1 MMLRFFA
8 IALLLPLA
16 RGLSP
21 RRLHVA
27 AWQGAAKTADV
38 AANVARVVDEAAAAA
53 AAGVD
58 VLVFPE
64 LFLHGYDATKDQLE
78 ATALRRDELGAC
90 AAAAE
95 AHALCLA
102 VPYCERRGSSLYNAM
117 AVFDAR
123 GALAKNYRKVNL
135 WGAWERD
142 VFAPGAPG
150 SFEPFDLETRSLTV
164 RAGCLICFDVEF
176 PEPARHLAVA
186 GAELLLALE
195 ALQELVE
202 DVDNARDLMAAGG
215 FAESCRG
222 GGNSGGGGGAR
233 AANNAVADATNRS
246 KSSAQPKLAASDRMP
261 SSHAPNK
268 ATSL

>member
-1 MMLRFFA
+1 MMLRFVA
-8 IALLLPLA
+8 TIALLLPLA

-95 AHALCLA
+95 AHELCLA

-123 GALAKNYRKVNL
+123 GALARNYRKVNL

-142 VFAPGAPG
+142 VFARGAPG

-186 GAELLLALE
+186 GAELLLAPT
-195 ALQELVE
+195 ALGAGLCGNQPLVWG
-202 DVDNARDLMAAGG
+202 VPTKLQ
-215 FAESCRG
+215 
-222 GGNSGGGGGAR
+222 NSLSR
-233 AANNAVADATNRS
+233 SNR
-246 KSSAQPKLAASDRMP
+246 RRFG
-261 SSHAPNK
+261 
-268 ATSL
+268 

>member
-95 AHALCLA
+95 AHELCLA

-123 GALAKNYRKVNL
+123 GALARNYRKVNL

-142 VFAPGAPG
+142 VFARGAPG
-150 SFEPFDLETRSLTV
+150 SFEPFDLETRRLTV

-186 GAELLLALE
+186 GAELCGIQIFNPTSMCAYATVSTQ
-195 ALQELVE
+195 ALQLCFENSTRAIDPSKNQPNRLRC
-202 DVDNARDLMAAGG
+202 DRARG
-215 FAESCRG
+215 F
-222 GGNSGGGGGAR
+222 
-233 AANNAVADATNRS
+233 
-246 KSSAQPKLAASDRMP
+246 
-261 SSHAPNK
+261 
-268 ATSL
+268 

>member
-1 MMLRFFA
+1 M
-8 IALLLPLA
+8 
-16 RGLSP
+16 
-21 RRLHVA
+21 
-27 AWQGAAKTADV
+27 
-38 AANVARVVDEAAAAA
+38 
-53 AAGVD
+53 D

-142 VFAPGAPG
+142 VFSPGAPG

-186 GAELLLALE
+186 GAELLLAPTALGAGPVDDLTPRKVVPTRALE
-195 ALQELVE
+195 NHQQISTSSLARLANLLLLELSLHESAKRSSMSTAKPSKTTVLARGVTPLGPCSTVE
-202 DVDNARDLMAAGG
+202 SV
-215 FAESCRG
+215 
-222 GGNSGGGGGAR
+222 
-233 AANNAVADATNRS
+233 
-246 KSSAQPKLAASDRMP
+246 K
-261 SSHAPNK
+261 
-268 ATSL
+268 